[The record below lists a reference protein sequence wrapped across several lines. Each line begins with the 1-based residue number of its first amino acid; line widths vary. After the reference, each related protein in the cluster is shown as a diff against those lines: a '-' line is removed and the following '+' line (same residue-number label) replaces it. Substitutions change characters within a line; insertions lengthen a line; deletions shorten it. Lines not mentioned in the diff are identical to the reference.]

1 MDIDWP
7 LELLRLEATNIR
19 HFGDHFAALSAGP
32 GTPED
37 RRYNSAE
44 AGNAVLAY
52 TRLRADWHNR
62 PVACVACDGTGTD
75 PVWGYC
81 LVCDGHKVT
90 TRGLRAT
97 LQSVKALNLAV
108 AASHHLVADRLRR
121 ELSAYHEAQDKRLGL
136 DGHWDV

>member
-7 LELLRLEATNIR
+7 LELLRLDACQIGSYLKVVSRPGGMDEAFDEWEDSMDAYNN
-19 HFGDHFAALSAGP
+19 ALTEWA
-32 GTPED
+32 
-37 RRYNSAE
+37 
-44 AGNAVLAY
+44 
-52 TRLRADWHNR
+52 NR
-62 PVACVACDGTGTD
+62 PVPCVACDGTGTD

-81 LVCDGHKVT
+81 LICDGHKVT
-90 TRGLRAT
+90 TPGLRAT

-121 ELSAYHEAQDKRLGL
+121 EINAYHEAQDKRLGL